1 MTEKEEL
8 IAKLKERIAKDQRL
22 IEELSGGAG
31 EAVETA
37 WQIEKRVMGKKKQ
50 PKMLTGVQWL
60 DDKTGGIQRGTFI
73 NLAGGSFSG
82 KSTLVLKIL
91 ANISEYKP
99 TCFFSF
105 EMYEDKLIN
114 KIKHLSQKQKENIYV
129 VQKEYRLDSVDAIIR
144 QKAKDGVLFF
154 AIDSR
159 MKISVSIT
167 GKEYEKI
174 SYLSNHLSKLCQEL
188 GIIIILI
195 NQISEEDLR
204 NGRLS
209 LKGSGD
215 QYYDSDMILFIT
227 VKKEKGSD
235 EERRICFC
243 EKDRDGEKKWRVDI
257 TDSPACVE
265 VVYEMPNV

>member
-8 IAKLKERIAKDQRL
+8 IAKLKERIEKDMRL
-22 IEELSGGAG
+22 MAELTGGAG
-31 EAVETA
+31 DSIETA
-37 WQIEKRVMGKKKQ
+37 WQIEQRVKKKTKQ
-50 PKMLTGVQWL
+50 PEMLTGIPWL
-60 DDKTGGIQRGTFI
+60 DRNTGGIERGTFI
-73 NLAGGSFSG
+73 NLAGQSFSG

-91 ANISEYKP
+91 ANIAVYKP

-105 EMYEDKLIN
+105 EMYEDKLVN
-114 KIKHLSQKQKENIYV
+114 KIKYLSQKQKENIYV

-144 QKAKDGVLFF
+144 QKAEDGVVFF

-159 MKISVSIT
+159 MKISVSVT

-195 NQISEEDLR
+195 NQISEEDLK

-227 VKKEKGSD
+227 VQKDKQD
-235 EERRICFC
+235 QERRICYC
-243 EKDRDGEKKWRVDI
+243 QKDRDGEKKWKEDI
-257 TDSPACVE
+257 TEISVE
-265 VVYEMPNV
+265 VVDYKE